1 MKTLSSHWHGLVA
14 VLVMS
19 FPLCALAVDITT
31 MPTEELQERYENLT
45 HQLRC
50 MQCQNNSIAD
60 SPVGLASDLR
70 LQVKEQLIAGKSNAE
85 ILAYMAKRYG
95 NYILFTPPMEPATA
109 WIWILPVVAAVGGIL
124 VGFRIV
130 RRRATLVDDK
140 IEDNEVDEAI
150 K

>member
-1 MKTLSSHWHGLVA
+1 MRILVLIAALTLSLG
-14 VLVMS
+14 
-19 FPLCALAVDITT
+19 ALAIDITVL
-31 MPTEELQERYENLT
+31 PNAELQQRYENLT

-70 LQVKEQLIAGKSNAE
+70 QQVKEQLIAGRSDAE
-85 ILAYMAKRYG
+85 ILAYMANRYG
-95 NYILFTPPMEPATA
+95 NYILFTPPMERATA
-109 WIWILPVVAAVGGIL
+109 WIWILPVVAALGGIFI
-124 VGFRIV
+124 GFRIV

-140 IEDNEVDEAI
+140 IEDNEVDEAL

>member
-1 MKTLSSHWHGLVA
+1 MRILVLVA
-14 VLVMS
+14 
-19 FPLCALAVDITT
+19 ALTWSLAAVAVDITVL
-31 MPTEELQERYENLT
+31 PTAELQERYENLT

-70 LQVKEQLIAGKSNAE
+70 LQVNEQLIAGKSDAE

-109 WIWILPVVAAVGGIL
+109 WIWILPVVAALGGIL